1 LCCAAGQLARR
12 CEATSGVCF
21 LVLEVDDMTVEKV
34 RKIARTLTKPG
45 QWAPLTVED
54 KALAAVLCPCWEA
67 RDPLVVSVGH
77 LLSLRTAAT
86 LTAAVCREEVAEP
99 VRQADLLGRD
109 AVKSYLA
116 GEPLADMRIL
126 GARAK
131 RKGMESSVLP
141 VIQDLLAI
149 QAADRLG
156 EGWKPVESR
165 RQRQQ
170 RRNTAHDGLL
180 SIPGVT
186 RVSMPDDKMLRERR
200 RTIASSG
207 TMRSEKSLSVM
218 DAPKPAMRS
227 FTLEDSDMFP
237 GLDLG
242 SSRNAQL

>member
-54 KALAAVLCPCWEA
+54 KARAAVLCPCWEA

-149 QAADRLG
+149 QAAERLG

-170 RRNTAHDGLL
+170 TKRRARW
-180 SIPGVT
+180 IPV
-186 RVSMPDDKMLRERR
+186 RSWCDSCQHA
-200 RTIASSG
+200 ASSDAQA
-207 TMRSEKSLSVM
+207 TTTHHCFQWNDEIREVSVG
-218 DAPKPAMRS
+218 DAS
-227 FTLEDSDMFP
+227 T
-237 GLDLG
+237 
-242 SSRNAQL
+242 